1 MTRLL
6 HISASPRGEQSESIA
21 LAASFLSTYAEAH
34 PEAVIDEWNL
44 WETDLPDMG
53 PAAAQ
58 AKMNAL
64 NGTALTDAQNESWN
78 RVLDTFRRFDSYEH
92 YLFSVPM
99 WNHGLPYILKHFI
112 DVISQNGML
121 FAIDQQAGY
130 RGLLTG
136 KKAASIYTAA
146 VYHPNSPDEFGV
158 DFHASY
164 FDYWLRFAGITDT
177 ARITFYANM
186 FEDDIDACRQHALQA
201 AAILGKGF

>member
-6 HISASPRGEQSESIA
+6 HVSASPRGEQSESIA
-21 LAASFLSTYAEAH
+21 LAGSFLSTYREAH
-34 PEAVIDEWNL
+34 PDAVIDEWNL

-64 NGTALTDAQNESWN
+64 TGTPLTDAQNTSWN

-99 WNHGLPYILKHFI
+99 WNHGLPYVLKHFI
-112 DVISQNGML
+112 DVISQNGLL
-121 FAIDQQAGY
+121 FAIDQQTGY
-130 RGLLTG
+130 RGLLAG
-136 KKAASIYTAA
+136 KKAAVVYTAA
-146 VYHPNSPDEFGV
+146 VYHPGSPDEFGV
-158 DFHASY
+158 DFHAMY
-164 FDYWLRFAGITDT
+164 FDYWLRFAGITDV
-177 ARITFYANM
+177 ARITFHANM
-186 FEDDIDACRQHALQA
+186 FDDNAGAFREQSHRA